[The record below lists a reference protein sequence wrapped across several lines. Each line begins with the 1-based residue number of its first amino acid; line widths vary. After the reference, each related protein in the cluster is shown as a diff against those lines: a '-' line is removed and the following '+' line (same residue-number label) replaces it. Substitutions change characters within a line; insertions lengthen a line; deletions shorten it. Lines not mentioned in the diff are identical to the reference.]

1 MKFCSQ
7 CGSKNIEYSVPLG
20 DNRQRYHCLDCN
32 SVFYENPKIVAG
44 CIPVWKDKIL
54 MCKRGIEPRYGL
66 WTLPAGFMENGEST
80 KEAAERETMEEAGT
94 KVKDSRL
101 YALFNLPQI
110 NQVYMMFLSNLYE
123 PAFKA
128 GEESLDCK
136 LCLESEI
143 PWDQIAFPTI
153 TYSLKLFFKDRSN
166 GRFFLHTA
174 DLKREKSSSKLIN
187 LASYSY

>member
-80 KEAAERETMEEAGT
+80 NEAAERETMEEAGT

>member
-128 GEESLDCK
+128 GEESLDCR

>member
-174 DLKREKSSSKLIN
+174 DLKREKSSSKRIN

>member
-1 MKFCSQ
+1 M
-7 CGSKNIEYSVPLG
+7 PLG